1 VHDEGTGTRF
11 KGKEELEMNKTKKIL
26 ITLGSVFCV
35 VLFGSSAFSQ
45 ALSEQYPPI
54 TVGAAFQP
62 LGWSSYEASELIGYH
77 VITPTGATLG
87 QINSLVIDRTN
98 GRVAL
103 VVLSDVPNIGG
114 EVLAIPYSSLTKVGP
129 NTWGFNPGSMEV
141 SLAAGAGYVYQDP
154 YVYALTYHPS
164 YSEFY
169 GLPSEIDAA
178 WLTEIY
184 RHYGQVPYWK
194 EKEGKEPK
202 AMELYKSDRLMG
214 AEVKLADGDAAG
226 KINDFVI
233 DSSDGHIAFLVLS
246 DVPGRS
252 TALVAVPFSILT
264 SRGGDAFVLNTTQDH
279 LAMARSFE
287 SGHLNNSRWA
297 GDVYRYFGQQP
308 YWTEEMRMT
317 PASEESEGM

>member
-1 VHDEGTGTRF
+1 
-11 KGKEELEMNKTKKIL
+11 MNKMKKAL
-26 ITLGSVFCV
+26 LALGSIFCV
-35 VLFGSSAFSQ
+35 VLLGSSAFSQ
-45 ALSEQYPPI
+45 GLSEQYPPI

-62 LGWSSYEASELIGYH
+62 MGWSSYEASELIGHH
-77 VITPTGATLG
+77 VMTPTGATLG
-87 QINSLVIDRTN
+87 QISKLVIDRTN

-103 VVLSDVPNIGG
+103 IVLSDVPNIGG
-114 EVLAIPYSSLTKVGP
+114 EALALPYSSVTKVGP

-141 SLAAGAGYVYQDP
+141 GLAAGAGYLFQDP

-169 GLPSEIDAA
+169 GLPSEIDTA

-184 RHYGQVPYWK
+184 RHYGQVPYWT
-194 EKEGKEPK
+194 EKGGQEPK
-202 AMELYKSDRLMG
+202 AMDLYESDRLMG
-214 AEVKLADGDAAG
+214 TEVKLPNGDVAG
-226 KINDFVI
+226 RINDFVI
-233 DSSDGHIAFLVLS
+233 DSSDGRIAFLILS

-252 TALVAVPFSILT
+252 TTLVAVPFGILT
-264 SRGGDAFVLNTTQDH
+264 TRSGDAFVLNTTQDH

-287 SGHLNNSRWA
+287 TGHLSNSRWA

-308 YWTEEMRMT
+308 YWTEEMRIA